1 VTLEDIEADNW
12 QASPWSDWCGR
23 LFNARDLADLQWA
36 PVSGPGR
43 PHPNRPALEL

>member
-1 VTLEDIEADNW
+1 VTLEDIGADNW

-36 PVSGPGR
+36 PVSGPAVLIQTGR
-43 PHPNRPALEL
+43 LSS